1 MEHFCCI
8 SKKMLFFVVLI
19 LIIWSHLINVIEGR
33 AHYHKKKGATTPVYA
48 PVPSS
53 SSPNP
58 IVRSDPYPSPTR
70 DEPCI
75 FDVTSYG
82 AVGDGST
89 DDTAAFQA
97 AWKAACAVDSG
108 VVFVPSSG
116 KFMIRSTIFSGPCKP
131 GLVLQVNGVIMPPDG
146 PDCWPDSDS
155 KKQWLVFYRLDGFT
169 LNGTGT
175 IEGNGNQWWD
185 LPCKPHRGPHGS
197 TLPGPCDSPA
207 MIRFFLSNN
216 IELSG
221 LRIQNSPQFH
231 IKFDG
236 CNGVLIDKIQINS
249 PQCSPNTDGIHVE
262 NTQNVGIYN
271 SMIANGDDCISIGPG
286 CSNVDIQGVVCDHS
300 HGISIGSLG
309 VHNSRSCVSN
319 ITVRGAL
326 IKNSD
331 NGVRIKTWQGGSG
344 SVSDISFQDIQMENT
359 TNSIIID
366 QYYCLTKECR
376 NQTSAVYLSGVS
388 YKNIKGTY
396 NNVRSA
402 PIHFACSDSVPCT
415 NITMSEV
422 ELLPAQGELVD
433 DPFCW
438 NAYGIQ
444 ETLTIPPIDCLQ
456 EGMPLELEETAVGC

>member
-1 MEHFCCI
+1 M
-8 SKKMLFFVVLI
+8 
-19 LIIWSHLINVIEGR
+19 
-33 AHYHKKKGATTPVYA
+33 
-48 PVPSS
+48 
-53 SSPNP
+53 
-58 IVRSDPYPSPTR
+58 
-70 DEPCI
+70 
-75 FDVTSYG
+75 
-82 AVGDGST
+82 
-89 DDTAAFQA
+89 
-97 AWKAACAVDSG
+97 
-108 VVFVPSSG
+108 
-116 KFMIRSTIFSGPCKP
+116 
-131 GLVLQVNGVIMPPDG
+131 
-146 PDCWPDSDS
+146 
-155 KKQWLVFYRLDGFT
+155 
-169 LNGTGT
+169 
-175 IEGNGNQWWD
+175 
-185 LPCKPHRGPHGS
+185 
-197 TLPGPCDSPA
+197 
-207 MIRFFLSNN
+207 
-216 IELSG
+216 
-221 LRIQNSPQFH
+221 
-231 IKFDG
+231 
-236 CNGVLIDKIQINS
+236 
-249 PQCSPNTDGIHVE
+249 
-262 NTQNVGIYN
+262 
-271 SMIANGDDCISIGPG
+271 
-286 CSNVDIQGVVCDHS
+286 
-300 HGISIGSLG
+300 
-309 VHNSRSCVSN
+309 HNSRSCVSN